1 VPSADLVVEPEA
13 ERGTRLDVFLAD
25 KLEGLSRAQVRKV
38 IDAGGVRVGSFRRK
52 AGYKLKPGD
61 RIHVEYEIPEPEGA
75 LIPQNIPLKIIFMDA
90 DVIVIDKPPHLV
102 VHPGPGHPSGTL
114 VNALV
119 YHFPEIALVGNEH
132 RPGIVHRLDQDTS
145 GVMVVAH
152 SPKAFTSLQ
161 DQFKSRVVWKTY
173 LALAWGRMSDTGG
186 KLSWP
191 LGRHPK
197 EGSRISIRTR
207 SPKKAETFFQVQ
219 RAFKD
224 TTLLEVKPVTGRTH
238 QIRVHLAAA
247 GHPVVGDPVYGRKRE
262 PREFPRIFLHA
273 HTLSFLHPSTDE
285 RLTFASPLPP
295 DLEEVITR
303 ELALGQ

>member
-1 VPSADLVVEPEA
+1 MVGPEA
-13 ERGTRLDVFLAD
+13 GKGTRVDVFLAE
-25 KLEGLSRAQVRKV
+25 KIEGLSRAQVRKV
-38 IDAGGVRVGSFRRK
+38 IDGGGVRVGSFARK
-52 AGYKLKPGD
+52 AGYKLKAGD
-61 RIHVEYEIPEPEGA
+61 RVHVDYEMPQPEGA
-75 LIPQNIPLKIIFMDA
+75 LIPQNIPLKIISMDA

-102 VHPGPGHPSGTL
+102 VHPGPRHPSGTL
-114 VNALV
+114 VNALI
-119 YHFPEIALVGNEH
+119 YHFPEVALIGPAD

-145 GVMVVAH
+145 GVMVVAR
-152 SPKAFTSLQ
+152 SARAFSWLH
-161 DQFKSRVVWKTY
+161 DQFKRRTVWKTY
-173 LALAWGRMSDTGG
+173 LALAWGRMSDTEG

-197 EGSRISIRTR
+197 EGSRISIRAR

-247 GHPVVGDPVYGRKRE
+247 GHPVVGDPVYGRKHE

-273 HTLSFLHPSTDE
+273 HTLSFLHPATEE

-295 DLEEVITR
+295 DLEEIIAR
-303 ELALGQ
+303 ELSLGQ